1 MRPHHTSRLLSLVL
15 AAGGVA
21 AWTPPAQAQPEQ
33 TQPEQ
38 PQPGQ
43 ASPSDLAASLRFEQ
57 EQLPL
62 AAVTGRI
69 HLRADRSW
77 VWKQASTHRI
87 VLERDVEIELG
98 SVRLHAARAVVWLRR
113 VSEEG
118 AEPVYQVFAYL
129 EHVRTPAAD
138 AAVSLEADELP
149 VRAVVRA
156 VPTLATNLRLPGPP
170 TPNSKPAPERW
181 TLDAL
186 PAAEAALDRA
196 FTNQPAPIQPPTP
209 EPSEPG
215 NQPIIPPGKPEPGA
229 EPEPTPQPG
238 EQGQPVEQG
247 QTGETNPAPTEPS
260 TQPAES
266 GQPARIAPTRS
277 PIFRA
282 EGIFYIAA
290 GDRVVVQSAE
300 DQNSVLITGG
310 LVVQYQSGTDSLE
323 MTAERGVV
331 FLKPGKLTDQLAAFN
346 ADDVIGVYLEGE
358 VRATNGQYTLRG
370 PRVYYDVGADRAL
383 VLDAIFWTYEKRLGM
398 PLYMRADAIRQEAA
412 NEFTAKK
419 ASLSNTAFF
428 HPDFTIGVSSITLTQ
443 KQDKTGESEVIMDA
457 RNITMRA
464 GSVPFF
470 WWPRYK
476 GNPEHIPIRN
486 IGFKDS
492 NRTGAVIETKWDA
505 FTLLGIERPEGLD
518 ALLMIDNYSD
528 RGFGLGV
535 DANWQTDTSSGNLY
549 AYTLPNDNG
558 TDVVA
563 RRVEIDR
570 QDEARSLAFFRHRQE
585 LPDGWTV
592 LAEAAYASDEAF
604 VPALFPEIGRETREL
619 TTRVYARKNQE
630 NTQLSIEAKAAVNDF
645 IIPEHRLQTPGY
657 LVDKLPEV
665 KFNSIGND
673 LFPDTFPGLI
683 THTWEASYTQMRL
696 RFSEVDAA
704 SLGFTNNKS
713 AQRAFGTNAD
723 QSLGDLFR
731 SNGLDEGFVNR
742 FDTRHELSAQ
752 LKTGQLLITPF
763 AVARLTIY
771 DDGFQSFSPS
781 ETDTLR
787 LWGGIGTTIA
797 TSFNHINRDIESD
810 LFDIHGIRHIVEP
823 SVTVFHSDTTIDRV
837 NLPVFD
843 DDVESLLEGT
853 SLNLRLA
860 NTWQTKRGGPGR
872 WRSVDLLKI
881 NLEYNW
887 NSGDTGRETPI
898 GRYYASRPELS
909 VPGQYFKLDSTLE
922 LTEALAIAGETIYD
936 LDINQQAR
944 SSIGVLI
951 EHSPD
956 FLTTAELRYLNSQNV
971 TYGRLGLLYKLTAK
985 YRVSLTTTYNF
996 QREDFQNFNTRFYRR
1011 FTIGELGVG
1020 ILYDNIRGE
1029 TSFGLTFTPVGVPGG
1044 RIGGPVNNS
1053 SAFQQGFGG

>member
-1 MRPHHTSRLLSLVL
+1 MRQYQASTHARLLSLVL
-15 AAGGVA
+15 AAGSVA
-21 AWTPPAQAQPEQ
+21 PWTPPAAAQIEHTARDDQ
-33 TQPEQ
+33 
-38 PQPGQ
+38 
-43 ASPSDLAASLRFEQ
+43 SPSLRFER

-62 AAVTGRI
+62 SEVTGQI
-69 HLRADRSW
+69 HLRADRAW

-98 SVRLHAARAVVWLRR
+98 GVRLNAARAVVWLRR
-113 VSEEG
+113 LSDQG
-118 AEPVYQVFAYL
+118 DEPVYQVFAFL
-129 EHVRTPAAD
+129 EHVRTPTAD
-138 AAVSLEADELP
+138 AAVSLEADQLP

-156 VPTLATNLRLPGPP
+156 VPTLATDLRLQGPP
-170 TPNSKPAPERW
+170 SASSSPMPERW

-186 PAAEAALDRA
+186 PAAEAALARA
-196 FTNQPAPIQPPTP
+196 FTNRPV
-209 EPSEPG
+209 PSEP
-215 NQPIIPPGKPEPGA
+215 PKPAPTKPLPPKPKPTAPKPTEPD
-229 EPEPTPQPG
+229 PDTRPG
-238 EQGQPVEQG
+238 EPDHQPPID
-247 QTGETNPAPTEPS
+247 TNPATDSLPETPPSEADTAEPA
-260 TQPAES
+260 PV
-266 GQPARIAPTRS
+266 APTRS

-290 GDRVVVQSAE
+290 GDRVVVQSGE
-300 DQNSVLITGG
+300 QQNAVLITGG
-310 LVVQYQSGTDSLE
+310 LVIQYQSGTDSLE
-323 MTAERGVV
+323 MTAQRAVV
-331 FLKPGKLTDQLAAFN
+331 FLKPGKLTDQLGAFN
-346 ADDVIGVYLEGE
+346 ADDVLGVYLEGE

-370 PRVYYDVGADRAL
+370 PRVYYDVQADRAL

-398 PLYMRADAIRQEAA
+398 PLYMRADAIRQEAS
-412 NEFTAKK
+412 NEFTARK
-419 ASLSNTAFF
+419 ATLSNTAFF

-443 KQDKTGESEVIMDA
+443 KESKSGETEVIMDA

-476 GNPEHIPIRN
+476 GNPERIPIRN
-486 IGFKDS
+486 FGFKDS

-505 FTLLGIERPEGLD
+505 FSLLGIDPPDDLD
-518 ALLMIDNYSD
+518 AMLMIDNYSD
-528 RGFGLGV
+528 RGFGLGI
-535 DANWQTDTSSGNLY
+535 DSSWSTETSSGNLY
-549 AYTLPNDNG
+549 AYALPNDNG

-570 QDEARSLAFFRHRQE
+570 EDQARSMAFFRHRQE
-585 LPDGWTV
+585 FPDGWTI

-604 VPALFPEIGRETREL
+604 VPALFPRISRETREL
-619 TTRVYARKNQE
+619 TTRVYARRNQD
-630 NTQLSIEAKAAVNDF
+630 NTQLSIEAKAAANDF
-645 IIPEHRLQTPGY
+645 IIPEHRLQSPGY

-665 KFNSIGND
+665 KFTSIGND

-683 THTWEASYTQMRL
+683 THTWEASYAQMRL

-704 SLGFTNNKS
+704 SLGFTNDTS
-713 AQRAFGTNAD
+713 AQRAFGTNSD

-731 SNGLDEGFVNR
+731 ANGLDEGFVNR

-771 DDGFQSFSPS
+771 DDGFQTFSPN
-781 ETDTLR
+781 ETDTMR

-797 TSFNHINRDIESD
+797 TSFNRINRDIESD

-823 SVTVFHSDTTIDRV
+823 SITIFHSDTTIDRE

-843 DDVESLLEGT
+843 DEVESLLEGT

-872 WRSVDLLKI
+872 WRSVDLLRLNI
-881 NLEYNW
+881 EYTW
-887 NSGDTGRETPI
+887 NSADTGLETPI

-909 VPGQYFKLDSTLE
+909 VPGEYFKLDSTLQ
-922 LTEALAIAGETIYD
+922 LTDALAIAGETIYD

-944 SSIGVLI
+944 SSAGVLI
-951 EHSPD
+951 QHTPD

-971 TYGRLGLLYKLTAK
+971 TYGRLGLLYKLTSK

-1029 TSFGLTFTPVGVPGG
+1029 TSFGITFTPIGVPGG

-1053 SAFQQGFGG
+1053 SDFQQGFGG

>member
-1 MRPHHTSRLLSLVL
+1 MPPHRTSTHKRLLSLVL
-15 AAGGVA
+15 AAGTGA
-21 AWTPPAQAQPEQ
+21 AWAPISIAQPEQ
-33 TQPEQ
+33 ATHAQI
-38 PQPGQ
+38 
-43 ASPSDLAASLRFEQ
+43 SPSLRFEQ
-57 EQLPL
+57 QQFPL
-62 AAVTGRI
+62 SAVSGQI
-69 HLRADRSW
+69 NLRADRAW

-98 SVRLHAARAVVWLRR
+98 GVRLNAARAVVWLRR
-113 VSEEG
+113 TSKQG
-118 AEPVYQVFAYL
+118 DEPVYQVFAYL
-129 EHVRTPAAD
+129 EHVRTPTAD
-138 AAVSLEADELP
+138 AAVSLQADQLP
-149 VRAVVRA
+149 VRAVLRA
-156 VPTLATNLRLPGPP
+156 IPTLATDLRLQGPP
-170 TPNSKPAPERW
+170 APGSSPAPERW

-186 PAAEAALDRA
+186 VAAEDALARA
-196 FTNQPAPIQPPTP
+196 FTNQPVPIEQPKPVPKPVPPTP
-209 EPSEPG
+209 
-215 NQPIIPPGKPEPGA
+215 KPTAPK
-229 EPEPTPQPG
+229 
-238 EQGQPVEQG
+238 
-247 QTGETNPAPTEPS
+247 PTEPD
-260 TQPAES
+260 TDTRLGEPDHQQPIHTDPAPASPTEPPPS
-266 GQPARIAPTRS
+266 KADTAQPTPVAPTRS

-300 DQNSVLITGG
+300 HQNSVLITGG
-310 LVVQYQSGTDSLE
+310 LVIQYQSGNDSLE
-323 MTAERGVV
+323 MTAQRGVV

-346 ADDVIGVYLEGE
+346 ADDVIGVYLEGQ

-370 PRVYYDVGADRAL
+370 PRVYYNVQADRAL

-419 ASLSNTAFF
+419 ATLSNTAFF

-443 KQDKTGESEVIMDA
+443 EQDNKSGETEVIMDA

-476 GNPEHIPIRN
+476 GNPERIPIRN

-505 FTLLGIERPEGLD
+505 FTLLGIDPPEDLD
-518 ALLMIDNYSD
+518 AMLMIDNYSD
-528 RGFGLGV
+528 RGFGLGI
-535 DANWQTDTSSGNLY
+535 DANWSTETTSGNLY
-549 AYTLPNDNG
+549 AYALPNDNG
-558 TDVVA
+558 TDVIT
-563 RRVEIDR
+563 RGVEIDR
-570 QDEARSLAFFRHRQE
+570 QDEARSMAFFRHRQE
-585 LPDGWTV
+585 LPDGWTI

-619 TTRVYARKNQE
+619 TTRIYARRNQN
-630 NTQLSIEAKAAVNDF
+630 NTQLSIEAKAAANDF
-645 IIPEHRLQTPGY
+645 IIPEHRLQSPGY

-665 KFNSIGND
+665 KFTSIGND

-683 THTWEASYTQMRL
+683 THTWQASYAQMRL

-704 SLGFTNNKS
+704 SLGFNNDTS
-713 AQRAFGTNAD
+713 AQRAFGTNSD

-771 DDGFQSFSPS
+771 DDGFQTFSPN
-781 ETDTLR
+781 ETDTMR
-787 LWGGIGTTIA
+787 IWGGIGTTIA
-797 TSFNHINRDIESD
+797 TSFNRVNRDIESD
-810 LFDIHGIRHIVEP
+810 LFDIHGLRHIVEP
-823 SVTVFHSDTTIDRV
+823 SITVFHSDTTIDRE

-843 DDVESLLEGT
+843 DEVESLLEGT
-853 SLNLRLA
+853 SINLRLA

-872 WRSVDLLKI
+872 WRSVDLLRVNI
-881 NLEYNW
+881 EYTW
-887 NSGDTGRETPI
+887 NSGDTGLETPI

-909 VPGQYFKLDSTLE
+909 VPGEYFRLDSTLQ
-922 LTEALAIAGETIYD
+922 LTEALAVAGETIYD
-936 LDINQQAR
+936 LNINQQAR

-951 EHSPD
+951 QHTPD

-971 TYGRLGLLYKLTAK
+971 TYGRLGLLYKLTSK

-1029 TSFGLTFTPVGVPGG
+1029 TSFGITFTPIGVPGG

>member
-1 MRPHHTSRLLSLVL
+1 MRRDHASTHTRLLSLAL
-15 AAGGVA
+15 AAGGAIAWAPA
-21 AWTPPAQAQPEQ
+21 AHAQPER
-33 TQPEQ
+33 TQHTQ
-38 PQPGQ
+38 I
-43 ASPSDLAASLRFEQ
+43 SPSLRFEQ

-62 AAVTGRI
+62 SAVAGNI
-69 HLRADRSW
+69 HLRADRAW
-77 VWKQASTHRI
+77 VWKEANTHRI
-87 VLERDVEIELG
+87 VLERDVQVELG
-98 SVRLHAARAVVWLRR
+98 GVQFNAERAVIWLRR
-113 VSEEG
+113 ISDAD

-129 EHVRTPAAD
+129 EDVGTPAAD
-138 AAVSLEADELP
+138 AAVSLEAGQLP

-156 VPTLATNLRLPGPP
+156 TPTLTTDLRLPGPP
-170 TPNSKPAPERW
+170 SASSTPTPARQ

-186 PAAEAALDRA
+186 SSAIEALDRA
-196 FTNQPAPIQPPTP
+196 FTNQRSPIEPPKP
-209 EPSEPG
+209 EPTKPGPTEPGPIHPNSETEPDTTGKPVITEPG
-215 NQPIIPPGKPEPGA
+215 N
-229 EPEPTPQPG
+229 EPTP
-238 EQGQPVEQG
+238 
-247 QTGETNPAPTEPS
+247 TGETTGQMLPLEPGTQQDTLTTPT
-260 TQPAES
+260 T
-266 GQPARIAPTRS
+266 PTRS

-290 GDRVVVQSAE
+290 GDRVVVQSGEAE
-300 DQNSVLITGG
+300 NSVLITGG

-323 MTAERGVV
+323 MTAQRGVV

-346 ADDVIGVYLEGE
+346 AEDVIGVYLEGE

-370 PRVYYDVGADRAL
+370 PRVYYDVQADRAL

-443 KQDKTGESEVIMDA
+443 KQDKAGESEVVMDA

-476 GNPEHIPIRN
+476 GNPERIPIRN

-492 NRTGAVIETKWDA
+492 NRTGAVIQTKWDA
-505 FTLLGIERPEGLD
+505 FTLLGIDPPEDID

-528 RGFGLGV
+528 RGFGLGI
-535 DANWQTDTSSGNLY
+535 DANWSTEKSSGNFY
-549 AYTLPNDNG
+549 AYALPNDNG

-570 QDEARSLAFFRHRQE
+570 EDEARSMAFFRHRQE
-585 LPDGWTV
+585 LPDGWTI

-604 VPALFPEIGRETREL
+604 VPALFPRIGRETREL
-619 TTRVYARKNQE
+619 TTRLYARKNNE

-657 LVDKLPEV
+657 LVDKLPEL
-665 KFNSIGND
+665 KYTSIGND

-683 THTWEASYTQMRL
+683 THTWEASYAQMRL

-704 SLGFTNNKS
+704 SLGFTNNTS
-713 AQRAFGTNAD
+713 AQRAFGTNSD

-731 SNGLDEGFVNR
+731 ATGLDEGFVNR

-752 LKTGQLLITPF
+752 LKAGQLLITPF

-771 DDGFQSFSPS
+771 DDGFQSFSPN
-781 ETDTLR
+781 ETDTMR

-797 TSFNHINRDIESD
+797 TSFNRVNRDIESD
-810 LFDIHGIRHIVEP
+810 LFDIHGLRHIVEP
-823 SVTVFHSDTTIDRV
+823 SVTIFHSDTTIDRE

-843 DDVESLLEGT
+843 DEVESLLEGT

-872 WRSVDLLKI
+872 WRSVDLLRLNI
-881 NLEYNW
+881 EYTW
-887 NSGDTGRETPI
+887 NSGDTGLETPI

-909 VPGQYFKLDSTLE
+909 VPGEYFRLDSTLQ
-922 LTEALAIAGETIYD
+922 LTDALAVAGETIYD
-936 LDINQQAR
+936 LNINQQAR
-944 SSIGVLI
+944 SSIGILI
-951 EHSPD
+951 EHTPD

-971 TYGRLGLLYKLTAK
+971 TYGRLGLLYKLTSK

-1011 FTIGELGVG
+1011 FTIGELGIG

-1029 TSFGLTFTPVGVPGG
+1029 TSFGITFTPIGVPGG